1 MAKHASGDWIIN
13 FCDDMHI
20 LLKDWD
26 EQLREFIRERQLDP
40 EKCFMIVPRFKVDGA
55 VEHILSKAWIEIVGF
70 VTAYQNTDSWLNT
83 VTDVAPQIFRDTRRI
98 QWNLPMFEDYSHRE
112 NLHHLLENTGGGKG
126 IAVDEHW
133 ESKEI
138 QDTIKVAADKL
149 FYAFQNGR

>member
-26 EQLREFIRERQLDP
+26 EQLREFIREKQLDS
-40 EKCFMIVPRFKVDGA
+40 EKCYMIVPRFRVDGA
-55 VEHILSKAWIEIVGF
+55 VEHILSKAWIETVGF

-83 VTDVAPQIFRDTRRI
+83 VTDTAPEQFTATRRL
-98 QWNLPMFEDYSHRE
+98 QWNTPMFDDYSHVE
-112 NLHHLLENTGGGKG
+112 DLKFLFGKSFGGAG
-126 IAVDEHW
+126 IPDEKQW
-133 ESKEI
+133 QSEEI
-138 QDTIKVAADKL
+138 QASIKEAADKL